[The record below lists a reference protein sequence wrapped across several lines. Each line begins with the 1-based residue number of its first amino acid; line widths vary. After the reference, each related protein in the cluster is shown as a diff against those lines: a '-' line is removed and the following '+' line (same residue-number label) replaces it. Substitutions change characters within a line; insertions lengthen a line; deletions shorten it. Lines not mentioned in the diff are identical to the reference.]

1 MRSLAINVRILQT
14 LESILER
21 TVGYFFTPLA
31 CDVSIQEVEFFF
43 YRYFIIILIIICC
56 FKYIVYHPYFF

>member
-1 MRSLAINVRILQT
+1 MRSLAINLRILQT

-43 YRYFIIILIIICC
+43 IDILL
-56 FKYIVYHPYFF
+56 